1 MLEKWVG
8 RHGVSIIG
16 MVATAGK
23 GSPLAMEIHGST
35 AGKTCGIL
43 AGMSVQIHTNKEGKA
58 TVVQL
63 QGKVDATSAPSVE
76 QALVGVIEQ
85 GEKRLV
91 IDCAGLDFIKY
102 GFDEQGVHPIHITF
116 RVVVDNVE
124 MEFEDRGREF
134 NPLEV
139 EDPDLVSA
147 IENRQLGGLGIH
159 LVKKM
164 VDAAEYRRVGDK
176 NILLLRKSKSAPT
189 PTS

>member
-1 MLEKWVG
+1 MTVKNRIEDLLRVNSIFESFATQHDIGG
-8 RHGVSIIG
+8 RLRYHLLVSIE
-16 MVATAGK
+16 
-23 GSPLAMEIHGST
+23 EI
-35 AGKTCGIL
+35 L
-43 AGMSVQIHTNKEGKA
+43 TN
-58 TVVQL
+58 
-63 QGKVDATSAPSVE
+63 
-76 QALVGVIEQ
+76 I
-85 GEKRLV
+85 
-91 IDCAGLDFIKY
+91 IKY